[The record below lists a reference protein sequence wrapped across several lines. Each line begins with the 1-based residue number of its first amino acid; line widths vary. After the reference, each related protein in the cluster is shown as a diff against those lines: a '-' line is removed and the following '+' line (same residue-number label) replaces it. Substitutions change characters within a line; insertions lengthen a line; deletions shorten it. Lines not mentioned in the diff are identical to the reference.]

1 MDNRGGGVSRIG
13 VNDAKFLTIISV
25 TDQGSEMVSTC
36 GRNSWLAPS
45 LSGVHP
51 QGHTDRGAEVT
62 GNGIIFGIH
71 KTTTKWLMSLRSTKL
86 SFHLDPLQTP
96 QLFPSYTVPNQGG
109 KG

>member
-13 VNDAKFLTIISV
+13 VNDAKFLRIISV

-36 GRNSWLAPS
+36 GETVGS
-45 LSGVHP
+45 LPHCLESLPWGR
-51 QGHTDRGAEVT
+51 TDRGAEVT
-62 GNGIIFGIH
+62 GNGTIFGIH

-96 QLFPSYTVPNQGG
+96 QLFPSYNAPDQGG
-109 KG
+109 K